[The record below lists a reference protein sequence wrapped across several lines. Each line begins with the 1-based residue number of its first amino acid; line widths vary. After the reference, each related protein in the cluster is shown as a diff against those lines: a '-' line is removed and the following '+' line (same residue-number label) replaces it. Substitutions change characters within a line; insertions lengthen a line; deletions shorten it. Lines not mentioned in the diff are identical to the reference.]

1 MLHFPAVKL
10 FVERAA
16 TGGGPIIL
24 TDANAPIVG
33 NICRKLGGIALAIE
47 LAAGRIGAYGL
58 QEIATL
64 LDSQFALRW
73 PGRRTAPSRHQTLS
87 ATLDWSYNLLSEV
100 ERAVLRRL
108 SVFVAGFTLEDAQQ
122 VAGNSDIGTEEVFDA
137 VAGLLVKSLASA
149 DTSGPVTRY
158 RLLDTTRTYAAL
170 KLADAGESNL
180 FQRRHAEYYRT
191 LLQRSASD
199 ADFPAHERRALA
211 VQLDDIR
218 AALHWA
224 FGPDGDPSLA
234 VDLASYSSSIWLSK
248 ALFAECHEW
257 TTKAA
262 AIAPAK
268 EGKAT
273 EQQTLIHLA
282 LASAEVFTASV
293 SMETMAA
300 WTKALADT
308 LRDMQGQLILRYL
321 ATWGRNI
328 RAALYDD
335 ALDGAQACAEEA
347 KKAPDPGP
355 AALAEWML
363 GHAKHHLGR
372 LPEARVHLQ
381 RSLDIDTEKA
391 RLAQVNAL
399 GYDRRVDTLGNLA
412 NTLWLQGFP
421 EQARLLGLRA
431 LEQARPL
438 QFALPVT
445 VAMIWAGFNRYL
457 SDTDIDA
464 VEQDIVELIE
474 HARTHAIGSQLGIGN
489 CLLGLCQTRRSQFDA
504 ATPLVGEGL
513 RLLAEARYEVF
524 TPVILAHLCESA
536 IAADRYSDALSL
548 MAQIESR
555 DRNKEHWCTAEILRV
570 KGLLAL
576 SGKRGQAAAA
586 DLFSSAA
593 ALARK
598 QGALAWE
605 LRAAMNLSK
614 LWVDQ
619 GREREALG
627 LLEPLYSRFTEGFET
642 VDLIAAR
649 RLLDELRQLNPTLR
663 VSTLKDLVGPYRRAD
678 LSRDEEGLRRPGCPN
693 DHRSQVLARGDEVVE

>member
-1 MLHFPAVKL
+1 
-10 FVERAA
+10 
-16 TGGGPIIL
+16 
-24 TDANAPIVG
+24 
-33 NICRKLGGIALAIE
+33 
-47 LAAGRIGAYGL
+47 
-58 QEIATL
+58 
-64 LDSQFALRW
+64 
-73 PGRRTAPSRHQTLS
+73 
-87 ATLDWSYNLLSEV
+87 
-100 ERAVLRRL
+100 
-108 SVFVAGFTLEDAQQ
+108 
-122 VAGNSDIGTEEVFDA
+122 
-137 VAGLLVKSLASA
+137 
-149 DTSGPVTRY
+149 
-158 RLLDTTRTYAAL
+158 
-170 KLADAGESNL
+170 
-180 FQRRHAEYYRT
+180 
-191 LLQRSASD
+191 
-199 ADFPAHERRALA
+199 
-211 VQLDDIR
+211 
-218 AALHWA
+218 
-224 FGPDGDPSLA
+224 
-234 VDLASYSSSIWLSK
+234 
-248 ALFAECHEW
+248 
-257 TTKAA
+257 
-262 AIAPAK
+262 
-268 EGKAT
+268 
-273 EQQTLIHLA
+273 
-282 LASAEVFTASV
+282 
-293 SMETMAA
+293 
-300 WTKALADT
+300 
-308 LRDMQGQLILRYL
+308 MQGQLILRYL

-678 LSRDEEGLRRPGCPN
+678 LSRYEEGLRRPGCPN